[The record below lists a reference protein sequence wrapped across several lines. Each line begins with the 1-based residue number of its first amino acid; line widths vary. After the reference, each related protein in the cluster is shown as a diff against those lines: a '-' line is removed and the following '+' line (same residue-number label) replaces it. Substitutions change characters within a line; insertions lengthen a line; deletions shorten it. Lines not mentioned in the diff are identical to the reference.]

1 MSGTAGLVIA
11 TGCVCVVALAAV
23 IAKARGEIARID
35 ARSGQRGGD
44 VRR

>member
-11 TGCVCVVALAAV
+11 IGSVCVVALAAV
-23 IAKARGEIARID
+23 IAKARVEIARID

>member
-11 TGCVCVVALAAV
+11 SGSVCVVALVAV
-23 IAKARGEIARID
+23 LARARVEIARIE
-35 ARSGQRGGD
+35 ARSGHGRGD

>member
-11 TGCVCVVALAAV
+11 TGSVCVVALAAV
-23 IAKARGEIARID
+23 LARARVEIARIE

-44 VRR
+44 SRR